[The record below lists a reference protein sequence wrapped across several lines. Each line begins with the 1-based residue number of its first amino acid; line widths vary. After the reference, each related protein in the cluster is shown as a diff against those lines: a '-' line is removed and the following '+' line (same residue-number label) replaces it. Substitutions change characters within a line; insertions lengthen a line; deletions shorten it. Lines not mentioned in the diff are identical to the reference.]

1 MGDSFPEPFANA
13 GGDEV
18 TTAPVKGDR
27 SLLAAERGTQQTRR
41 LETDADSNL
50 FVNVAA
56 GTIVATIGEVEIK
69 NDVGN
74 PVPVSD
80 GGGSLTVDGTVA
92 VSNLPVVQPVSDNG
106 GSLTVDGTVAV
117 SNFPASVEVS
127 NDSGN
132 PLPVSG
138 TVTANAG
145 TGPFPV
151 SDNGGSLTVDGSVS
165 VSNFP
170 ATQNVAI
177 TSSVEVEVKNDT
189 GNPVPVSG
197 TVTANAGSGPF
208 PVSDNGG
215 SLTVDGTVAVSNFP
229 AVQSVNDNGGSLTVD
244 GTVAV
249 TFPSSGSATES
260 NVSGSASNVTLL
272 AANASRKMTM
282 IYNDSTSDLYVKLG
296 ATASTSSFTV
306 KLVANAYYELPLPV
320 YTGII
325 DGIWTVAVGSAR
337 MTEY

>member
-1 MGDSFPEPFANA
+1 MGDLFPEPFANA

-27 SLLAAERGTQQTRR
+27 SLLAAERGTQKTSR
-41 LETDADSNL
+41 LETDSSGNL
-50 FVNVAA
+50 YVNVAE
-56 GTIVATIGEVEIK
+56 GSIDVTVGEVEIK

-92 VSNLPVVQPVSDNG
+92 VSNLPAVQPVSDNG
-106 GSLTVDGTVAV
+106 GSLTVDGTIAV

-132 PLPVSG
+132 PLPVNG
-138 TVTANAG
+138 TVTVNAG

-151 SDNGGSLTVDGSVS
+151 SDNGGSLTVDGT
-165 VSNFP
+165 FFQ
-170 ATQNVAI
+170 ATQ
-177 TSSVEVEVKNDT
+177 
-189 GNPVPVSG
+189 PVSAASLPLPSG
-197 TVTANAGSGPF
+197 AATSALQTQPGVDIGDVTVNNTSGAAA
-208 PVSDNGG
+208 VNIQDGG
-215 SLTVDGTVAVSNFP
+215 NSITVDGT
-229 AVQSVNDNGGSLTVD
+229 L
-244 GTVAV
+244 AV
-249 TFPSSGSATES
+249 TFPASSSATES
-260 NVSGSASNVTLL
+260 NVSASVSNVTLL
-272 AANASRKMTM
+272 VSNASRKTAMV
-282 IYNDSTSDLYVKLG
+282 YNDSTSDLYVKFG

-325 DGIWTVAVGSAR
+325 DGIWTVAVGNAR
-337 MTEY
+337 ITEY